1 MIKKLQMNSKYNEY
15 DTNQDGVVDDEE
27 IARENAAREVE
38 NRDKKEDQQRRMAW
52 IAMLS
57 MIIFTA
63 ILFSPIISAERVAA
77 LSDLL
82 SMFYIAQAGVV
93 ATFFGAQ
100 AYINK

>member
-15 DTNQDGVVDDEE
+15 DANKDGVVDDTEL
-27 IARENAAREVE
+27 ARENAAREAE

-52 IAMLS
+52 IAMWS
-57 MIIFTA
+57 MIIFTS
-63 ILFSPIISAERVAA
+63 ILFSPFISAERVNA
-77 LSDLL
+77 LSNLL